1 VAIATLVLTGCTTQT
16 LKPDPRDPLEK
27 INRTIF
33 TANDKLDRAF
43 AKPVAT
49 AYHKVTPQIVQTGV
63 SNFWS
68 NATYPKTIINQF
80 LQGKPL
86 AGLHDLER
94 FLLNTIAGIGGI
106 LDPAT
111 AAGLDRNDEDFGQTL
126 GKWGLP
132 HGPYVII
139 PILGPTSVRD
149 GAGRITD
156 RFADPVHYVDDWR
169 WQWGLDG
176 FRLLDRRARLLLASE
191 ALNEIHDPYAFIR
204 SAYFQQRN
212 YAVHDGNVIDTP
224 ADEGIDWDEEDPNEV
239 PEGEPVE
246 DAPPSKDPPPG

>member
-1 VAIATLVLTGCTTQT
+1 MAIATLVLTGCTTQT

-246 DAPPSKDPPPG
+246 DAPPAKDPPPG